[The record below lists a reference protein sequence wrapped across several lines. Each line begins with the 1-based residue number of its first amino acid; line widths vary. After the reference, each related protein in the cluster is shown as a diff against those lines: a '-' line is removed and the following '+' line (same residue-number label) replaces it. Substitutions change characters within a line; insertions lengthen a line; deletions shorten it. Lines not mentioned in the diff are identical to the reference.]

1 MKKVNQFFNDL
12 IGYCDWSKDNPV
24 DLEIVEKVK
33 QAEEYVPL
41 EDEEFLFTSPC
52 VRYRSLI
59 TATLDWICVTNKR
72 IILVKNDFQT
82 KQYKQS
88 NYFCPPIAVIDTNS
102 LTRFRKVRLY
112 TLPVFTRGILIRGN
126 FIIGN
131 DPFDYGCAQQKQESI
146 FIHKNQEDF
155 KFFQQAIKPFGLEL
169 DDPRLNID

>member
-1 MKKVNQFFNDL
+1 MKKVNRFFKDL
-12 IGYCDWSKDNPV
+12 YGYCDWSKDNAV
-24 DLEIVEKVK
+24 DLEILEKVK
-33 QAEEYVPL
+33 QVEEYIPL

-72 IILVKNDFQT
+72 IVLVKNDFQT

-88 NYFCPPIAVIDTNS
+88 NYFYPPITVIDTNS
-102 LTRFRKVRLY
+102 LTRFKKTRLY
-112 TLPVFTRGILIRGN
+112 TLPPGTGILIRGT

-131 DPFDYGCAQQKQESI
+131 HPFDYDYAKQKQERILIS
-146 FIHKNQEDF
+146 KNQQDF